1 MYAIELITE
10 NRAAKLG
17 LKRATLIA
25 LATSLGINVALSLT
39 LLLRDQKLTTVL
51 LPMSATTLNTPVELT
66 NSEVSEEYLLL
77 VARDFLA
84 LSMNNTPENVDFNRM
99 MLLKNVHP
107 ASFGEMDV
115 VLKEKALELKRLRA
129 STFFVVD
136 SVDVKP
142 EALSVIFEGMRL
154 HYIGGKETQ
163 RMKKRLVMK
172 LRLIAGRLYLERL
185 QEVDLRSKANHDG
198 AI

>member
-51 LPMSATTLNTPVELT
+51 LPMSASTINTPVELT
-66 NSEVSEEYLLL
+66 NSQVSEEYLLL

-84 LSMNNTPENVDFNRM
+84 LAMNNTPENVDFNRT

-185 QEVDLRSKANHDG
+185 QEVDLRSKVNHDA

>member
-25 LATSLGINVALSLT
+25 LATSLGINAALSLT

-51 LPMSATTLNTPVELT
+51 LPMSAATINAPVELT

-84 LSMNNTPENVDFNRM
+84 LAMNNTPENVDFNRM

-185 QEVDLRSKANHDG
+185 QEVDLRSKVNHDT